1 MAGEQAVT
9 IHRNI
14 KRADP
19 SLLKALTGY
28 PTGNFTDIQ
37 GRRGALDHAIKPL
50 FPSAPIIG
58 SALTVRAGPGDNLAP
73 YLAVGVLAPGD
84 VLVITT
90 GGWTGSAVLGDLMAG
105 FFKNAGAVAVVTD
118 GMARDLKGLSGV
130 GLPVFARGLTPNA
143 PQKTGPGEI
152 GGEISIGG
160 VIVRAGDIVVGDAD
174 GVVILPQAHFADA
187 IKAIEAIKTKE
198 TGVEREIAAG
208 VKQPV
213 WVQKFLAGDGVTY
226 VD

>member
-1 MAGEQAVT
+1 MANNQVVT
-9 IHRNI
+9 VHRNI

-19 SLLKALTGY
+19 ALLKALAGY

-37 GRRGALDHAIKPL
+37 GRRGALSASIKPL

-118 GMARDLKGLSGV
+118 GMARDLKGLTGV
-130 GLPVFARGLTPNA
+130 GLPVFAQGLTPNA

-160 VIVRAGDIVVGDAD
+160 VVVRAGDIVVGDAD
-174 GVVILPQAHFADA
+174 GVVILPQVYFADA
-187 IKAIEAIKTKE
+187 AKALEAIKTKE

-208 VKQPV
+208 VVQPA
-213 WVQKFLAGDGVTY
+213 WVQKFLAGDGIAY